1 MGPVNIYNKR
11 NKMAVNVDM
20 VYKTVLL
27 ILNKEQRGNMT
38 PDEFNKVATQVQLE
52 IFESYFETLN
62 QQVRRPDNDTEYSD
76 RVKNVDQAISIF
88 KEYGNATYVGGG
100 NYFTLPTTSGAGV
113 ATQTL
118 TGNGT
123 SISFPFTSITS
134 SQLAGGVIAVTVN
147 GISTTNFTI
156 SGANIIFNSIPA
168 LNAAIIVTAT
178 PEDFYRLGTVIYQ
191 DSKEVQLTQRNELLY
206 LNSTP
211 LLAPTTTYPVYL
223 YENSK
228 LYLYPQTIISDI
240 TVSYLRKPIDV
251 TWNFIIPSGQ
261 NYYQYNP
268 TNSVN
273 FELSKTEQSN
283 IILKV
288 LLYSGVVIRDPS
300 IIQVASQ
307 QVQQEQL
314 NSKQ

>member
-1 MGPVNIYNKR
+1 
-11 NKMAVNVDM
+11 MAVNVDI

-27 ILNKEQRGNMT
+27 ILNKEQRGNLS

-76 RVKNVDQAISIF
+76 RVKNVDQDISVF

-100 NYFTLPTTSGAGV
+100 GYFTLPTTSGAGV

-134 SQLAGGVIAVTVN
+134 SQLASSVIAVTIN
-147 GISTTNFTI
+147 GVSTTAFTI
-156 SGANIIFNSIPA
+156 SGSNIIFNSIPA
-168 LNAAIIVTAT
+168 NLAAIVVTAT

-228 LYLYPQTIISDI
+228 LYLYPQTITSDI
-240 TVSYLRKPIDV
+240 TISYLRKPIDV
-251 TWNFIIPSGQ
+251 IWNFTIPSGQ

>member
-1 MGPVNIYNKR
+1 
-11 NKMAVNVDM
+11 MAVNVDI

-27 ILNKEQRGNMT
+27 ILNKEQRGNLS

-62 QQVRRPDNDTEYSD
+62 QQVRRPDNDTEYAD
-76 RVKNVDQAISIF
+76 RVKNVDQDISVF
-88 KEYGNATYVGGG
+88 KTYGNAAYVPAGG
-100 NYFTLPTTSGAGV
+100 YFTLPTTSGAGV

-123 SISFPFTSITS
+123 AISFPFTSITS
-134 SQLAGGVIAVTVN
+134 SQLASSVIAVTIGGV
-147 GISTTNFTI
+147 STTAFTI

-168 LNAAIIVTAT
+168 NNAAIVVTAT

-191 DSKEVQLTQRNELLY
+191 NEKEVQLSQRNELLY

-211 LLAPTTTYPVYL
+211 LIAPTTTYPIYL

-228 LYLYPQTIISDI
+228 LYLYPQSITSDI
-240 TVSYLRKPIDV
+240 QVSYLRKPVDV
-251 TWNFIIPSGQ
+251 IWNFTIPSGQ

-300 IIQVASQ
+300 IVQVAAQ
-307 QVQQEQL
+307 QVQQEVQRSTL
-314 NSKQ
+314 

>member
-1 MGPVNIYNKR
+1 LRPVNIYNKR
-11 NKMAVNVDM
+11 NKMAVNVDI

-62 QQVRRPDNDTEYSD
+62 QQIRRPDNDTEYAD
-76 RVKNVDQAISIF
+76 RVKNVDQDISVF
-88 KEYGNATYVGGG
+88 KTYGNATYVPAGGFF
-100 NYFTLPTTSGAGV
+100 NLPTTSGAGS

-123 SISFPFTSITS
+123 ASSFPFTSITS
-134 SQLAGGVIAVTVN
+134 SQLASSVIAVTIN
-147 GISTTNFTI
+147 GVSTTAYVINGTNISFTT
-156 SGANIIFNSIPA
+156 IPA
-168 LNAAIIVTAT
+168 LNDAIIVTAT

-191 DSKEVQLTQRNELLY
+191 DTKEVQLSQRNELLY

-211 LLAPTTTYPVYL
+211 LIAPTTTYPVYL
-223 YENSK
+223 YEDNK
-228 LYLYPQTIISDI
+228 LYLYPVSITSDVQ
-240 TVSYLRKPIDV
+240 VSYLRKPVDV
-251 TWNFIIPSGQ
+251 IWNFTIPSGQ

-268 TNSVN
+268 TNSVD
-273 FELSKTEQSN
+273 FELSKTEQAN

-300 IIQVASQ
+300 IVNIASQ
-307 QVQQEQL
+307 QVQQETQRSTL
-314 NSKQ
+314 

>member
-1 MGPVNIYNKR
+1 
-11 NKMAVNVDM
+11 MAVNVDI

-52 IFESYFETLN
+52 IFENYFETLN
-62 QQVRRPDNDTEYSD
+62 QQVRRPDNDTEYGD
-76 RVKNVDQAISIF
+76 RIKNVNQAISIF
-88 KEYGNATYVGGG
+88 KTYGNATYVPAGGFF
-100 NYFTLPTTSGAGV
+100 NLPTVSGAGS
-113 ATQTL
+113 ATQSF

-123 SISFPFTSITS
+123 TTSFPFTSITS
-134 SQLAGGVIAVTVN
+134 SQLASGVTAAIINGVSTV
-147 GISTTNFTI
+147 SFAI
-156 SGANIIFNSIPA
+156 SGTNIIFTTPPA
-168 LNAAIIVTAT
+168 ANAAILVTTT

-191 DSKEVQLTQRNELLY
+191 DLKEVQLTQRNELLY

-211 LLAPTTTYPVYL
+211 LLAPTTTYPIYL

-228 LYLYPQTIISDI
+228 LYLYPQTITSDI
-240 TVSYLRKPIDV
+240 TISYLRKPIDV
-251 TWNFIIPSGQ
+251 IWNFTIPSGQ

-268 TNSVN
+268 TDSVN

-288 LLYSGVVIRDPS
+288 LLYSGIVIRDPS

>member
-1 MGPVNIYNKR
+1 
-11 NKMAVNVDM
+11 MAVNVDI

-27 ILNKEQRGNMT
+27 ILNKEQRGNLS

-76 RVKNVDQAISIF
+76 RVKNVDQDISVF

-100 NYFTLPTTSGAGV
+100 GYFTLPTTSGAGV
-113 ATQTL
+113 ATQAL

-134 SQLAGGVIAVTVN
+134 SQLASSVIAVTIN
-147 GISTTNFTI
+147 GVSTTAFTI
-156 SGANIIFNSIPA
+156 SGSNIIFNSIPA
-168 LNAAIIVTAT
+168 NLAAIVVTAT

-211 LLAPTTTYPVYL
+211 LLAPTTTYPIYL

-228 LYLYPQTIISDI
+228 LYLYPQTITSDI
-240 TVSYLRKPIDV
+240 TISYLRKPMDV
-251 TWNFIIPSGQ
+251 IWNFTIPSGQ

>member
-1 MGPVNIYNKR
+1 
-11 NKMAVNVDM
+11 MAVNVDI

-27 ILNKEQRGNMT
+27 ILNKEQRGNLS

-62 QQVRRPDNDTEYSD
+62 QQVRRPDNDTEYAD
-76 RVKNVDQAISIF
+76 RVKNVDQDISVF
-88 KEYGNATYVGGG
+88 KTYGDATYVPAGG
-100 NYFTLPTTSGAGV
+100 YFTLPTTSGAGV

-134 SQLAGGVIAVTVN
+134 SQLASSVIAVTIGGV
-147 GISTTNFTI
+147 STTAFTI

-168 LNAAIIVTAT
+168 NNAAIVVTAT

-191 DSKEVQLTQRNELLY
+191 NEKEVQLSQRNDLLY

-211 LLAPTTTYPVYL
+211 LIAPTTTYPIYL

-228 LYLYPQTIISDI
+228 LYLYPQSITSDI
-240 TVSYLRKPIDV
+240 QVSYLRKPVDV
-251 TWNFIIPSGQ
+251 IWNFTIPSGQ

-268 TNSVN
+268 TNSVD

-307 QVQQEQL
+307 QVQQEVQRSTL
-314 NSKQ
+314 

>member
-1 MGPVNIYNKR
+1 LGPVNIYNKR
-11 NKMAVNVDM
+11 NKMAVNVDI

-27 ILNKEQRGNMT
+27 ILNKEQRGNLS

-62 QQVRRPDNDTEYSD
+62 QQVRRPDNDTEYAD
-76 RVKNVDQAISIF
+76 RVKNVDQDISVF
-88 KEYGNATYVGGG
+88 KTYGNAAYVQAGG
-100 NYFTLPTTSGAGV
+100 YFTLPTTSGAGV

-123 SISFPFTSITS
+123 AISFPFTSITS
-134 SQLAGGVIAVTVN
+134 SQLASSVIAVTIGGV
-147 GISTTNFTI
+147 STTAFTI

-168 LNAAIIVTAT
+168 NSAAIVVTAT

-191 DSKEVQLTQRNELLY
+191 NEKEVQLSQRNDLLY

-211 LLAPTTTYPVYL
+211 LIAPTTTYPIYL

-228 LYLYPQTIISDI
+228 LYLYPQSITSDI
-240 TVSYLRKPIDV
+240 QVSYLRKPVDV
-251 TWNFIIPSGQ
+251 IWNFTIPSGQ

-307 QVQQEQL
+307 QVQQEVQRSTL
-314 NSKQ
+314 

>member
-1 MGPVNIYNKR
+1 
-11 NKMAVNVDM
+11 MAVNVDI

-52 IFESYFETLN
+52 IFESYFDTLN
-62 QQVRRPDNDTEYSD
+62 QQARRPDNDTEYGD
-76 RVKNVDQAISIF
+76 RIKNVDQAISVF
-88 KEYGNATYVGGG
+88 KTYGNATYNVAGGFF
-100 NYFTLPTTSGAGV
+100 NLPTTSGAGV

-134 SQLAGGVIAVTVN
+134 SQLASSVITVTVN
-147 GISTTNFTI
+147 GVSTTAFTI
-156 SGANIIFNSIPA
+156 SGANIIFNSIPV
-168 LNAAIIVTAT
+168 LNAAIVVTAT
-178 PEDFYRLGTVIYQ
+178 PEDFYKLGTVIYQ
-191 DSKEVQLTQRNELLY
+191 DTKEVQLSQRNELLY

-211 LLAPTTTYPVYL
+211 LIAPTTTYPIYL
-223 YENSK
+223 YEDHK
-228 LYLYPQTIISDI
+228 LYLYPVSITSDI
-240 TVSYLRKPIDV
+240 QVSYLRKPVDV
-251 TWNFIIPSGQ
+251 IWNFTIPPGQ

-273 FELSKTEQSN
+273 FELSKTEQAN
-283 IILKV
+283 IILRV

-300 IIQVASQ
+300 IVNIAAK
-307 QVQQEQL
+307 QVQQETQRSTL
-314 NSKQ
+314 

>member
-1 MGPVNIYNKR
+1 
-11 NKMAVNVDM
+11 MAVNVDI

-27 ILNKEQRGNMT
+27 ILNKEQRGNLS

-76 RVKNVDQAISIF
+76 RVKNVDQDISIF

-100 NYFTLPTTSGAGV
+100 GYFTLPTTSGAGV

-134 SQLAGGVIAVTVN
+134 SQLASSVIAVTIN
-147 GISTTNFTI
+147 GVSTTAFTI
-156 SGANIIFNSIPA
+156 SGSNIIFNSIPA
-168 LNAAIIVTAT
+168 NAAAIVVTAT

-191 DSKEVQLTQRNELLY
+191 DLKEVQLTQRNELLY

-211 LLAPTTTYPVYL
+211 LLAPTTTYPIYL

-228 LYLYPQTIISDI
+228 LYLYPQTITSDI
-240 TVSYLRKPIDV
+240 TISYLRKPMDV
-251 TWNFIIPSGQ
+251 IWNFTIPSGQ

-300 IIQVASQ
+300 IIQVASR